1 MLSGHQRRAG
11 VDGVLALCRG
21 DDSVDLVSAGRD
33 GSIILWR
40 NGEAVETLKG
50 RRAQSREALKPAP
63 VTRVHSKVTGEHPG
77 HECPCCVCAWSHFG
91 RPSDIRWLG

>member
-50 RRAQSREALKPAP
+50 RLAQSREALKPAP
-63 VTRVHSKVTGEHPG
+63 VTRVHSKVTGRTSRARMSMLYLRL
-77 HECPCCVCAWSHFG
+77 VAL
-91 RPSDIRWLG
+91 RTAV